1 MQPPTD
7 LQLLEQAP
15 RHNGLGGT
23 NRGIHMDD
31 LIGSVAEKAGID
43 EMKAKLAVLAV
54 MEKLDGVLP
63 GPIAAQVKGAL
74 GVDSEGMM
82 DGAMGSLGGL
92 LGGGDDGGEGGGM
105 ADMAKG
111 LLGGAAGDDGD
122 DEDGGGLGGIAKG
135 LLGG

>member
-1 MQPPTD
+1 MVDSGKATWYTSA
-7 LQLLEQAP
+7 EAF
-15 RHNGLGGT
+15 GLGGRKKEP
-23 NRGIHMDD
+23 NMDD

-74 GVDSEGMM
+74 GVDGEGMM

-92 LGGGDDGGEGGGM
+92 LGGGDDGGEDGGGGIG
-105 ADMAKG
+105 DMAKG
-111 LLGGAAGDDGD
+111 LLGGAGGDDD
-122 DEDGGGLGGIAKG
+122 DDGGGLGGIAKG

>member
-1 MQPPTD
+1 
-7 LQLLEQAP
+7 
-15 RHNGLGGT
+15 
-23 NRGIHMDD
+23 MDD

-74 GVDSEGMM
+74 GVDGEGMM

-92 LGGGDDGGEGGGM
+92 LGGGDGEDAGGGM

-111 LLGGAAGDDGD
+111 LLGGATGGDD

>member
-1 MQPPTD
+1 
-7 LQLLEQAP
+7 
-15 RHNGLGGT
+15 
-23 NRGIHMDD
+23 MDD

-63 GPIAAQVKGAL
+63 GPIASQVKGAL

-82 DGAMGSLGGL
+82 DGALGSVGGL
-92 LGGGDDGGEGGGM
+92 LGGGDDDGEGGGIG
-105 ADMAKG
+105 DMAKG
-111 LLGGAAGDDGD
+111 LLGGGDGGDDD
-122 DEDGGGLGGIAKG
+122 DGGGLGGIAKG

>member
-1 MQPPTD
+1 
-7 LQLLEQAP
+7 
-15 RHNGLGGT
+15 
-23 NRGIHMDD
+23 MDD
-31 LIGSVAEKAGID
+31 LIGSVADKAGID

-92 LGGGDDGGEGGGM
+92 LGGGDDDGEGGGGLG
-105 ADMAKG
+105 DMAKG
-111 LLGGAAGDDGD
+111 LLGGSDGGDD
-122 DEDGGGLGGIAKG
+122 DGGGLGGIAKG
-135 LLGG
+135 LLG